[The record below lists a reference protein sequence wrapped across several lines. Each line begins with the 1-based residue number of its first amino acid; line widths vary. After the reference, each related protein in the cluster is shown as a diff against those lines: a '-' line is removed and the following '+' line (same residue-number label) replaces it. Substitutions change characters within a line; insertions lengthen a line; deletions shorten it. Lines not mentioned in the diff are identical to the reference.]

1 MSSFSD
7 FKKRSKNSVEDL
19 SKKLES
25 LNSKESYKDDRF
37 WKPGLDSS
45 KNGYAVIRFLPP
57 VEGEDVPF
65 IKLYSHAFQGK
76 GGWFIEN
83 CRTTL
88 GEKCPICEANTE
100 LWNSGLEEDKDIARK
115 RKRKLNYISNILV
128 ISDPSN
134 SENEGK
140 VFLFK
145 YGTKIFEKVQALM
158 SPEFKDETPV
168 DPFNFWEGAD
178 FKLKIRNVG
187 GYVNYDRSEFAAP
200 APLMG
205 GDDKKLEAVWKKQY
219 ALKEFITPTNFKS
232 YEELKDRFK
241 KTVGEDIREQF
252 DETSERTVEDDSTVE
267 QVPSEDMDTL
277 DYFKSLKN
285 KQD

>member
-1 MSSFSD
+1 MGSFSD
-7 FKKRSKNSVEDL
+7 FKKRSKNSIEDL
-19 SKKLES
+19 SKKLVS
-25 LNSKESYKDDRF
+25 LNSKENYKDDRF
-37 WKPGLDSS
+37 WKPGVDAS
-45 KNGYAVIRFLPP
+45 KNGYAVIRFLPSI
-57 VEGEDVPF
+57 ETEEVPF
-65 IKLYSHAFQGK
+65 IKLYTHAFKGK

-83 CRTTL
+83 CRTTF
-88 GEKCPICEANTE
+88 GEKCPVCEANTE
-100 LWNSGLEEDKDIARK
+100 LWNSGLEEDKDIARS

-128 ISDPSN
+128 ISDPTN

-187 GYVNYDRSEFAAP
+187 GYVNYDRSEFSAP
-200 APLMG
+200 APLFG
-205 GDDKKLEAVWKKQY
+205 GDDKKLEVLWKKQY
-219 ALKEFITPTNFKS
+219 ALAEFVNPTTFKS
-232 YEELKDRFK
+232 YDEVKERFK
-241 KTVGEDIREQF
+241 KTVGDDIREQF
-252 DETSERTVEDDSTVE
+252 DEATEKTVEDDSAVE
-267 QVPSEDMDTL
+267 QIPSEDTDTL
-277 DYFKSLKN
+277 DYFKSLKS